1 MNSKRLQ
8 VISVLLAI
16 CVSAVVAGGQSQPA
30 PPDLSGKWNLVS
42 GSLEADSPLGR
53 EGTIAQNGKAVTF
66 RSSAS
71 RSIDIPFDGSKT
83 TSQDNAVA
91 WEYQGTWMGSAL
103 VVSMKARN
111 RAFGSTFEDFDGGQL
126 QRARHD
132 DVGHNAHSDCL
143 RPSSTYLYVDIQEE
157 LTLEGSFNP
166 RRVRQPRRLRLAFSG
181 AV

>member
-16 CVSAVVAGGQSQPA
+16 CVSAVVAVGQSQPA
-30 PPDLSGKWNLVS
+30 PPDLSGKWNLVN

-71 RSIDIPFDGSKT
+71 RSIVIPFDGSKT

-91 WEYQGTWMGSAL
+91 WDYQGMWMGSAL

-111 RAFGSTFEDFDGGQL
+111 RAFGSTFEDL
-126 QRARHD
+126 M
-132 DVGHNAHSDCL
+132 VVS
-143 RPSSTYLYVDIQEE
+143 PSGPDTMTLVIMRTPIASGRVLHTFTLTY
-157 LTLEGSFNP
+157 
-166 RRVRQPRRLRLAFSG
+166 RRS
-181 AV
+181 